1 MKIHKTA
8 LNFFALSLITL
19 GFIGCDK
26 DFVTIESDV
35 ITDDNATNFDVD
47 SRLYDVITYTQ
58 PLGPVQTN
66 GLEVNGLGV
75 YNDIYGSTSA
85 NFLTQL
91 TLQGTDPDFGEEVS
105 VDSVVLRL
113 PFFAT
118 VTSIDAVGNVS
129 YRLDS
134 VYNTNPIRL
143 RVFESNYFLR
153 DFDPNG
159 SFDDGQNYFSNKSA
173 SLSESIPESALEG
186 EELVFLNGEETS
198 HLGFNNVEISD
209 RTFNLTQNDINDPD
223 SESQL
228 VERTTPG
235 IRIKLDPD
243 FWTEKI
249 INQEESGV
257 LSSQSNFN
265 NYFRGLYIKAE
276 LVPGASQGSYILLNT
291 ASQNANITIFY
302 SRLTNSTND
311 DPDTRERATYTLD
324 FGPIRTTF
332 LENNFTL
339 PINEGD
345 SQGGDSRLYLKGGEG
360 AIARIKLFNG
370 ENSDDQIGFNEF
382 EAFKYFF
389 VEENDEGELVSKRLL
404 NEANLVFYVDQ
415 DMVNGNEPDRLYVYD
430 IENKLPLADYV
441 FDLTNNSLPSLSK
454 TTHLGPLQRVDDEP
468 NGQGVKYKLRIT
480 NHINNLLLRDST
492 NVELGL
498 AVALNVNSEN
508 PVTRQNQQEVLDSEN
523 PQLTVPISSVM
534 SPKGTILHGNAT
546 EDESKRVYLEIFY
559 AEPNN

>member
-1 MKIHKTA
+1 
-8 LNFFALSLITL
+8 
-19 GFIGCDK
+19 
-26 DFVTIESDV
+26 
-35 ITDDNATNFDVD
+35 
-47 SRLYDVITYTQ
+47 LY
-58 PLGPVQTN
+58 
-66 GLEVNGLGV
+66 
-75 YNDIYGSTSA
+75 
-85 NFLTQL
+85 F
-91 TLQGTDPDFGEEVS
+91 
-105 VDSVVLRL
+105 
-113 PFFAT
+113 
-118 VTSIDAVGNVS
+118 
-129 YRLDS
+129 
-134 VYNTNPIRL
+134 
-143 RVFESNYFLR
+143 
-153 DFDPNG
+153 
-159 SFDDGQNYFSNKSA
+159 
-173 SLSESIPESALEG
+173 
-186 EELVFLNGEETS
+186 
-198 HLGFNNVEISD
+198 
-209 RTFNLTQNDINDPD
+209 
-223 SESQL
+223 
-228 VERTTPG
+228 
-235 IRIKLDPD
+235 
-243 FWTEKI
+243 
-249 INQEESGV
+249 
-257 LSSQSNFN
+257 
-265 NYFRGLYIKAE
+265 KAE
-276 LVPGASQGSYILLNT
+276 LIPGASQGSYVLLNT
-291 ASQNANITIFY
+291 ASENANITIFY

-339 PINEGD
+339 PINEGNA
-345 SQGGDSRLYLKGGEG
+345 QNGDSRLYLKGGEG

-382 EAFKYFF
+382 ETFKYFF

-468 NGQGVKYKLRIT
+468 NGQGIKYKLRIT

-508 PVTRQNQQEVLDSEN
+508 PATRQNQQEVLDSEN